1 VIWCKSSHYNAELS
15 LRRKETV
22 LHLFVSCLPIS
33 HSHFR
38 ISCSVLVT
46 HSRGDDDT
54 HAIDTWSKKEQETAR
69 QERNE
74 ELRAQYEEEVHPSR
88 RWLHKFFVL
97 VSVVSGIAAFSM
109 GLGQFIG
116 IAFQQV
122 GPVQY
127 VLRVYVII
135 LCFLV
140 ILNELEWTKYTRESK
155 IMRIWITRGMVRN
168 LMYTITYLISLWI
181 GSDCNDSILLLTN
194 SSFLCAFLFQFY
206 SFIGVL
212 GLEENDTSSIRNDN
226 ERGFNFS
233 LQFVKAVAWV
243 MVSCGAL
250 YFFMGIFCLQI
261 VYNSMRTDYEKRLT
275 RGASVQRATETN
287 IEPPGNVV

>member
-1 VIWCKSSHYNAELS
+1 MIVSTQRDSASFIYSLYRVYLSSN
-15 LRRKETV
+15 
-22 LHLFVSCLPIS
+22 
-33 HSHFR
+33 SHFR
-38 ISCSVLVT
+38 IDYAVLLT
-46 HSRGDDDT
+46 HSSGDDDS
-54 HAIDTWSKKEQETAR
+54 HAIDTWSKKEQDTAL

-97 VSVVSGIAAFSM
+97 VSTVSGIAAFSM
-109 GLGQFIG
+109 CLGQLIG

-122 GPVQY
+122 GPIQY

-135 LCFLV
+135 LCLLV

-155 IMRIWITRGMVRN
+155 IMRIWITRGM
-168 LMYTITYLISLWI
+168 
-181 GSDCNDSILLLTN
+181 
-194 SSFLCAFLFQFY
+194 FY

-212 GLEENDTSSIRNDN
+212 GLEENDTSSIKNTN
-226 ERGFNFS
+226 EQGYNFS

-250 YFFMGIFCLQI
+250 YFFMGMFCMQI
-261 VYNSMRTDYEKRLT
+261 VYNSMRADYEQRLS
-275 RGASVQRATETN
+275 RGADVQRAAQTHSELS
-287 IEPPGNVV
+287 GNVV